1 MPTTT
6 TLKERKNKIKNGS
19 VVLRVFGRNVCQMKF
34 NLELSLDIL
43 HYKSFIGQGK
53 QK

>member
-6 TLKERKNKIKNGS
+6 TLKKEVKYKKNKKWLGGG
-19 VVLRVFGRNVCQMKF
+19 FARNVCQMKF
-34 NLELSLDIL
+34 NLELSLDKL

-53 QK
+53 